1 MSEAFTKATEQV
13 SLDTVP
19 DATYH
24 LYISNQCQDTKARKY
39 INRNQSDMTA
49 AAAQSMSGHQSHEV
63 HQS

>member
-24 LYISNQCQDTKARKY
+24 LYISDQCQDTKARKY
-39 INRNQSDMTA
+39 INLNQSDMTA
-49 AAAQSMSGHQSHEV
+49 AAATFSSHR
-63 HQS
+63 